1 MNSTIKA
8 LVTAMVMAVGLMAGV
23 GFWPAPASADTCA
36 PGTGVTVV
44 VDHTGVPGGG
54 GRGVDTD
61 CVSFNGSATARSL
74 FRSAGVSMQD
84 TSRFPGLVCLVNS
97 LPAPSPDCVVAPPS
111 DAFWGLFWSNGRDG
125 NWIYSSI
132 GVDGLRVPQGGSI
145 AWVWQGG
152 NRTPPRVRPPA
163 GSTLPDAGQT
173 AAGPVSGP
181 TNKPGRSPKP
191 KANTR
196 ATPLQSVA
204 VSPSASVTPSS
215 TPSMNT
221 PSANT
226 PDPSVTKQPGTT
238 QSSATPM
245 AAATAEATKLGG
257 PQPESSGLPV
267 WIPVTLIV
275 ALSGAVGGAVWLRR
289 RRG

>member
-8 LVTAMVMAVGLMAGV
+8 LVTPLVLVLGLMAGV

-36 PGTGVTVV
+36 PGAGVTVV

-54 GRGVDTD
+54 GRGIDTD
-61 CVSFNGSATARSL
+61 CVRSTGPTMARSL

-97 LPAPSPDCVVAPPS
+97 LPAPSPGCVVAPPS
-111 DAFWGLFWSNGRDG
+111 DAYWGLFWSNGRDG

-132 GVDGLRVPQGGSI
+132 GVDGLRVPEGGSV
-145 AWVWQGG
+145 AWAWQGG

-196 ATPLQSVA
+196 PTPMQSAT
-204 VSPSASVTPSS
+204 VSPSAST
-215 TPSMNT
+215 T
-221 PSANT
+221 PSATASVNT
-226 PDPSVTKQPGTT
+226 PDPSVTTQPGTT

-245 AAATAEATKLGG
+245 AAATPEATKLGG
-257 PQPESSGLPV
+257 PGVESSGLPV

-275 ALSGAVGGAVWLRR
+275 VLGGAVGGAVWLRR
-289 RRG
+289 RQG